1 MKKYA
6 SIGLLSLSLVLV
18 NAAGAASPVS
28 GAAGA
33 VMERDI
39 QQRQQQEMER
49 RIEEQRRPQPA
60 GETVRDETEA
70 PKAAPTSGGQTR
82 LDVTRVVVTESSIL
96 TEQEIRNIVTP
107 LEGRRVALQ
116 EVFDAIDAI
125 NQLYEERRYL
135 AAKAVLPPQKV
146 VDGVILIRLVEGRIG
161 NVSLLDNSSTNAA
174 FIAERLDAASG
185 ELVEI
190 GRLEE
195 SLFYFNTINDVQLR
209 AVLKPGELPG
219 TTDYVIHAV
228 EPERYDSYLFLDN
241 AGTRDVGRERLGFSF
256 VDRSL
261 TGVRDALS
269 LGGYVAEG
277 TRSAYVAYN
286 RPVSRQGTRLAL
298 SVDYSDIDIV
308 DGPLEP
314 LNVTGNSYNVGA
326 FLSHPVIVSRQMLL
340 NGFGG
345 VNIKRSTTDFD
356 DVTLFETDV
365 RTVSLGFDAQS
376 SDIGASWYTRHFV
389 TAALESWGNTKDFL
403 RYNGEG
409 SWLKALHNGN
419 TLLLRGRLQLANK
432 DLLPTSE
439 QFQVGGM
446 STVRGYSEGLLI
458 GDDGYFISAEF
469 GFPLGSRGTTSQD
482 SPFDRRWRGFVFF
495 DNGAAFPF
503 KGNNQGID
511 SDDFLASV
519 GAGLSIDFGRQL
531 RGRLV
536 AGVPIIGRD
545 DNADEPRIHFYLQ
558 SMPF

>member
-6 SIGLLSLSLVLV
+6 SVGLLSLSLVLANV
-18 NAAGAASPVS
+18 AGAANPVS

-39 QQRQQQEMER
+39 QQRQQQDMER
-49 RIEEQRRPQPA
+49 RIEEQQRLQPA
-60 GETVRDETEA
+60 GETIRDETVTPEPTPAPGREA
-70 PKAAPTSGGQTR
+70 R
-82 LDVTRVVVTESSIL
+82 LDVTRIMVTESSIL
-96 TEQEIRNIVTP
+96 TEQEIHNIVSP

-116 EVFDAIDAI
+116 EIFDAIDEI
-125 NQLYEERRYL
+125 NRLYEERKFL
-135 AAKAVLPPQKV
+135 AAKAILPPQKV
-146 VDGVILIRLVEGRIG
+146 VNGVVLIRLVEGRIG
-161 NVSLLDNSSTNAA
+161 DVSVLDNASTDDA
-174 FIAERLDAASG
+174 FIVDRLDAASG

-195 SLFYFNTINDVQLR
+195 SLFYFNAVNDVQLR

-219 TTDYVIHAV
+219 TTDYVIHTV
-228 EPERYDSYLFLDN
+228 EPDRYDSYLFLDN

-261 TGVRDALS
+261 TGQRDSLS

-277 TRSAYVAYN
+277 TRSAYLAYN
-286 RPVSRQGTRLAL
+286 RHVSHQGTRLAL

-314 LNVTGNSYNVGA
+314 LNVTGSSYNFGV
-326 FLSHPVIVSRQMLL
+326 FVSHPLIVSRQLLL

-345 VNIKRSTTDFD
+345 LNIKRSTTDFD

-376 SDIGASWYTRHFV
+376 SDTGTSWYTRHFV
-389 TAALESWGNTKDFL
+389 TMALESWGNTKDFL

-409 SWLKALHNGN
+409 SWLKALNNGN
-419 TLLLRGRLQLANK
+419 SLLLRGRLQLANK

-439 QFQVGGM
+439 QIQVGGM

-458 GDDGYFISAEF
+458 GDDGYFVSAEF
-469 GFPLGSRGTTSQD
+469 GFPLSSSGTTNPD
-482 SPFDRRWRGFVFF
+482 SPFGGRWRGFVFF
-495 DNGAAFPF
+495 DTGAAFPF

-519 GAGLSIDFGRQL
+519 GAGLSIDLGRQL

-536 AGVPIIGRD
+536 AGVPIISRD
-545 DNADEPRIHFYLQ
+545 DNADEPRMHFYLQ